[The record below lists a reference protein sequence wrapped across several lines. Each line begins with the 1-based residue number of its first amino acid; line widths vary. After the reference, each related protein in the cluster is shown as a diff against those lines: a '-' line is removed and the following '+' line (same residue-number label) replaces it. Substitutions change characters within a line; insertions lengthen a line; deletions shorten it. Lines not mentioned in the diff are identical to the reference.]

1 MTTVTKL
8 NWQSLLDRAFD
19 IIPEI
24 FPDQSCG
31 ATAWRPAGTEERE
44 EDVAMI
50 YLWTATDEKCAQC
63 QIQVLTSVLADRR
76 VPILAQGSR
85 GNLYIAIVD
94 SYQTEELNNLIRA
107 CRIVEDFV
115 QVATCPDPEL
125 AASFLR
131 STLTMHARLQQQ
143 RKRK

>member
-1 MTTVTKL
+1 MTTAKKL
-8 NWQSLLDRAFD
+8 NWESLLDRAFD

-31 ATAWRPAGTEERE
+31 ATAWRPTGTEERK
-44 EDVAMI
+44 EDVVMI
-50 YLWTATDEKCAQC
+50 YLWTAEDEKCAQC

-76 VPILAQGSR
+76 IPILAQGSR
-85 GNLYIAIVD
+85 GRLYVAIVD
-94 SYQTEELNNLIRA
+94 SYQTQELNDLVRT

-131 STLTMHARLQQQ
+131 STLTMHTRLQQQ